1 MRDPT
6 AQTEPLT
13 TGQQIVSAWERD
25 IIAEPCKLALQIDHQ
40 IAAAYK
46 RGVYDSATL
55 VERKYGHSKSYG
67 HLAMLAEDVAQ
78 AIRNLSASES

>member
-1 MRDPT
+1 MKDPT

-25 IIAEPCKLALQIDHQ
+25 IIAEPCELAVHIDSQ

-46 RGVYDSATL
+46 RGVYDSAQL
-55 VERKYGHSKSYG
+55 VESKYGHSRSHG

-78 AIRNLSASES
+78 AIRSLSPEM